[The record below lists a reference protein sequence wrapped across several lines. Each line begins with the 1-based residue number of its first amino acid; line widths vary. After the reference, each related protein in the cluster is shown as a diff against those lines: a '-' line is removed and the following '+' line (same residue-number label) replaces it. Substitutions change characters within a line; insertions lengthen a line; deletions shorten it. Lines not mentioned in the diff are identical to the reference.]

1 MDSRFREDITFTGF
15 FCKKFMQI
23 IKNPVSTEKSIKLME
38 SENKLIFEVDKKA
51 TKDMIKS
58 EIETFFHVKV
68 VSVATRI
75 GPDVKKRAYVRFS
88 NDTPAIDIATKL
100 GLI

>member
-1 MDSRFREDITFTGF
+1 
-15 FCKKFMQI
+15 MQI
-23 IKNPVSTEKSIKLME
+23 IHNPLSTEKSIKLME

-58 EIETFFHVKV
+58 EIESLFKARV
-68 VSVATRI
+68 VNVTTRI
-75 GPDVKKRAYVRFS
+75 GPDAKKRAYVRFG